1 MPNSIDPTAQ
11 SKRRREAWLS
21 ILAATGILILTG
33 SVFLALGCCLS
44 VPVWVQ
50 TILVLIGL
58 FDLGTLIPV
67 WKLLKIRLLEIKGGE
82 EDAASQY

>member
-50 TILVLIGL
+50 IILVLIGL

-67 WKLLKIRLLEIKGGE
+67 WKLLKIRLLEIEGGE